1 MRRYKNLKQ
10 GSLFSFWL
18 GLSRTSTPVENPMI
32 YPCQLSVRMVSK
44 PRVNVFKSIKLKF
57 LHHSLA

>member
-10 GSLFSFWL
+10 GSLFSFWS

-44 PRVNVFKSIKLKF
+44 PRVNVFKSI
-57 LHHSLA
+57 